1 MGVPKNK
8 TSKAN
13 RRMNRAGR
21 YTGFTANAI
30 SLCPQCG
37 ALKQPHHACPECG
50 YYKGRPVKQAAAE
63 KAEKAEKPAKAE

>member
-21 YTGFTANAI
+21 YADFVAKGV

-37 ALKQPHHACPECG
+37 EIKLPHHACPVCG
-50 YYKGRPVKQAAAE
+50 YYKGRPVKQV
-63 KAEKAEKPAKAE
+63 KAEVAPAADAE

>member
-21 YTGFTANAI
+21 YAHVTAPAL
-30 SLCPQCG
+30 SLCPQCHSY
-37 ALKQPHHACPECG
+37 KQAHHACPVGG
-50 YYKGRPVKQAAAE
+50 YYKGRPVI
-63 KAEKAEKPAKAE
+63 AKDEQVEA

>member
-21 YTGFTANAI
+21 YADFTATAV
-30 SLCPQCG
+30 SLCPQCH
-37 ALKQPHHACPECG
+37 AFKLPHHACPQCG
-50 YYKGRPVKQAAAE
+50 YYT
-63 KAEKAEKPAKAE
+63 KAVR

>member
-21 YTGFTANAI
+21 YADFAANPM

-37 ALKQPHHACPECG
+37 QYKRPHRACPECG
-50 YYKGRPVKQAAAE
+50 YYKGRPVKVVADAE
-63 KAEKAEKPAKAE
+63 

>member
-21 YTGFTANAI
+21 YADFAANAV

-37 ALKQPHHACPECG
+37 ALKLPHHACPECG
-50 YYKGRPVKQAAAE
+50 YYKGRPVKQVKAEKVE
-63 KAEKAEKPAKAE
+63 KAEAGKAE

>member
-21 YTGFTANAI
+21 YADFAANAM
-30 SLCPQCG
+30 SLCPQCHSYK
-37 ALKQPHHACPECG
+37 LPHHACPECG
-50 YYKGRPVKQAAAE
+50 YYKGRPVKQV
-63 KAEKAEKPAKAE
+63 KAEQVEAE

>member
-21 YTGFTANAI
+21 YADFTATAV
-30 SLCPQCG
+30 SLCPQLKLRKWKNKILNSSNIPSTCG
-37 ALKQPHHACPECG
+37 
-50 YYKGRPVKQAAAE
+50 
-63 KAEKAEKPAKAE
+63 

>member
-21 YTGFTANAI
+21 YADFTAAAV
-30 SLCPQCG
+30 SLCPQCH
-37 ALKQPHHACPECG
+37 AFKLPHHACPQCG
-50 YYKGRPVKQAAAE
+50 YYKGRPVKAV
-63 KAEKAEKPAKAE
+63 KAEQDAE